1 MKTFELI
8 HAEKTHKVSDVI
20 CTEEFK
26 SALSLAKAN
35 DDKMTE
41 FATKNGLSRAVD
53 TAIAFAQVELSHR
66 AKFGL
71 TTGLGA

>member
-20 CTEEFK
+20 CTEEFR
-26 SALSLAKAN
+26 SALDLAKAN
-35 DDKMTE
+35 DDKMIE
-41 FATKNGLSRAVD
+41 FASKNGLSRAVD

-66 AKFGL
+66 GKFGL
-71 TTGLGA
+71 TGLGA

>member
-26 SALSLAKAN
+26 TALSLAKAN
-35 DDKMTE
+35 DDKMAA
-41 FATKNGLSRAVD
+41 FAEAQGLSRAVD
-53 TAIAFAQVELSHR
+53 TAIAFAQIELSNR